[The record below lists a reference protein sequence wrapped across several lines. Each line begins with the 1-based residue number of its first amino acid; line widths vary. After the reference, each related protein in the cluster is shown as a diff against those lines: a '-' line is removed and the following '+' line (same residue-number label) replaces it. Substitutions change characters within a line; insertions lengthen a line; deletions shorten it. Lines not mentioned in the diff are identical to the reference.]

1 MKYSYFTLRQSS
13 RVQTSGQSP
22 ILPAFLR
29 GRAALSEIR
38 ATRGDLNGAGR
49 RFGIVSS
56 RFNSRIGDLL
66 TAGAVDCLR
75 RHGVAAADIHLVS
88 VPGAW
93 EIPQAL
99 EELATA
105 GGIDGLVAIGVVLRG
120 ETPHFD
126 YICAEASRGL
136 AGVAKRHR
144 LPVGFGLL
152 TCDTPAQAQE
162 RAGGKAGNKGW
173 EAALAALEMADLF
186 ARLRGSDR

>member
-1 MKYSYFTLRQSS
+1 MT
-13 RVQTSGQSP
+13 
-22 ILPAFLR
+22 
-29 GRAALSEIR
+29 EIR
-38 ATRGDLNGAGR
+38 ETRGSPAGAGR
-49 RFGIVSS
+49 RFAIVAS
-56 RFNSRIGDLL
+56 RYNSVVGDLL
-66 TAGAVDCLR
+66 VAGAVDCLR
-75 RHGVAAADIHLVS
+75 RHGVEPSDVHLVS

-99 EELATA
+99 EEVAAA
-105 GGIDGLVAIGVVLRG
+105 GGVDGLVAIGVVIRG

-126 YICAEASRGL
+126 YICAEASRGI

-152 TCDTPAQAQE
+152 TCDTFEQARE

-186 ARLRGSDR
+186 ARLRDPSDR